1 MTINYLDS
9 KRISALGSTDKV
21 TIALDTRASE
31 SNTGTQ
37 GTTMTLDVTIGTGSK
52 RALFVCLNTDPNVTV
67 SHIKLD
73 GVAFTEISGTV
84 RTDVGK
90 NSIWQLINPASGT
103 GTITVTWGASAGY
116 VGMSAI
122 SFTGVDQTTP
132 VNTSNITSSYVST
145 GGSGVQTVSIT
156 PANTGS
162 AIFGYVVTQRNVL
175 TSTGSGSI
183 ASTFLP
189 KGETS
194 STLGGAGFSQY
205 DLSPTI
211 GSANNLVVYTHNTA
225 TTNQD
230 RVIIEINAGTLADVK
245 PTNVQDNSILVE
257 KDTGRR
263 YWFDLGVEP
272 KGTSGSGGNWAEVSF
287 NNSTIVNNESASG
300 NVVTRTSGSGW
311 NSYIRSNEYISP
323 STGGGEIYFT
333 QSANTNISV
342 GLEKSPFNP
351 APSATYTGKDY
362 SFHTTSSSNNMYEHT
377 SDYAGTAW
385 ASATNEYRITMDSAG
400 LVKYYWRSG
409 SSGAW
414 TLERTSTVT
423 ASGDYYFTVS
433 HSGTAGAIT
442 SYIKGTPATW
452 TKQVSSTPPTV
463 AGLTLHLDS
472 SDASTIT
479 KDGSNL
485 VSAWNDKSGQ
495 ANHIT
500 QATGSKQPLWVD
512 RVQDTLPIIR
522 FDGTDDFLKIAS
534 WSGGALATST
544 SYMVFKPD
552 VAGTQ
557 TWFDSAINR
566 TTWHGGGGSV
576 PFQLYSGTVLASS
589 VYVADGETIYC
600 QIVSNGASSIIRRD
614 GITIATG
621 NAGSQS
627 FNGIYLG
634 SGQNTG
640 YSEVDVAELLVY
652 EGTHSTSDR
661 DAIEA
666 YLAKKWGL

>member
-1 MTINYLDS
+1 MAWGKGGSKTLDATATQFDITGLSSESTNLIVHSFPSGASAPRTFEVNGTSGTYDVGNCDGGGAIGHSPNY
-9 KRISALGSTDKV
+9 AGSLCDQGGSWGDDAFIVGYMMSIEGKEK
-21 TIALDTRASE
+21 IMIYDTVGSNSNGTAPRRRAWASRSN
-31 SNTGTQ
+31 SNTG
-37 GTTMTLDVTIGTGSK
+37 
-52 RALFVCLNTDPNVTV
+52 ALTSVTV
-67 SHIKLD
+67 E
-73 GVAFTEISGTV
+73 TSG
-84 RTDVGK
+84 
-90 NSIWQLINPASGT
+90 
-103 GTITVTWGASAGY
+103 
-116 VGMSAI
+116 
-122 SFTGVDQTTP
+122 
-132 VNTSNITSSYVST
+132 
-145 GGSGVQTVSIT
+145 
-156 PANTGS
+156 
-162 AIFGYVVTQRNVL
+162 
-175 TSTGSGSI
+175 GSGSI
-183 ASTFLP
+183 AGSNFSILGSDKTP
-189 KGETS
+189 
-194 STLGGAGFSQY
+194 TLGR
-205 DLSPTI
+205 P
-211 GSANNLVVYTHNTA
+211 
-225 TTNQD
+225 
-230 RVIIEINAGTLADVK
+230 INI
-245 PTNVQDNSILVE
+245 QDNSILVE
-257 KDTGRR
+257 KDIGNR
-263 YWFDLGVEP
+263 YWRTPAVSYTDEDITWDSTTAVNVSISGNTATATGSTGWDKASQSTQTWTPSDEPTLEFTVTGSPLNQMMGFGKGTLGTSYTTLDYALYTESGLGVYE
-272 KGTSGSGGNWAEVSF
+272 SGVQKFADSS
-287 NNSTIVNNESASG
+287 
-300 NVVTRTSGSGW
+300 VT
-311 NSYIRSNEYISP
+311 P
-323 STGGGEIYFT
+323 
-333 QSANTNISV
+333 
-342 GLEKSPFNP
+342 
-351 APSATYTGKDY
+351 
-362 SFHTTSSSNNMYEHT
+362 SSSDT
-377 SDYAGTAW
+377 FKV
-385 ASATNEYRITMDSAG
+385 TMDSNG
-400 LVKYYWRSG
+400 LVKYWRNG
-409 SSGAW
+409 SVFY
-414 TLERTSTVT
+414 TSLQT
-423 ASGDYYFTVS
+423 ASGTYYAQFTPK
-433 HSGTAGAIT
+433 T
-442 SYIKGTPATW
+442 SASTTTMTYSSTTPAPATW

-566 TTWHGGGGSV
+566 TSWHGGGGSV
-576 PFQLYSGTVLASS
+576 PFQLYSGAVLASS

-661 DAIEA
+661 DVIEA
-666 YLAKKWGL
+666 YLKKKWGL